1 VIAYMLITAT
11 HGAPNLSSVVMVVL
25 IVPVGSGAGDW
36 WRGEGSLPALLRV
49 RNMVAGL
56 DGISV
61 CKLV

>member
-1 VIAYMLITAT
+1 
-11 HGAPNLSSVVMVVL
+11 MVVL